1 MSFNSPFLGTSSR
14 RRDSPAPLGSELGS
28 TLSRFFRTPKGILL
42 IILLI
47 LVSIAEPRGRLHFVL
62 PGVFLAVVVAGFLD
76 AIILRIAHE
85 AWEFPS
91 GAVLSGLLIAMVLSP
106 HEPAYV
112 FVWTSAFAIASK
124 YIFRTRSANVFN
136 PAAFGL
142 VATFY
147 MFNTGQSWWGALP
160 DLSPYALIVLFA
172 VGIFM
177 ADRVKK
183 IPMVLIFLGVYFL
196 LFTITSYL
204 SAPANAAE
212 IFRTPDFQS
221 VLFFAF
227 FILTDP
233 PTSPV
238 TYRDQL
244 ICGAMVAVASYA
256 VFELVGAAYYLLA
269 GVLVGNIWEAWRRWH
284 LASQRRPIERPA
296 AVQQC

>member
-1 MSFNSPFLGTSSR
+1 VSFNSPFLGANTAG

-28 TLSRFFRTPKGILL
+28 TLFRFFRTPKGLLL
-42 IILLI
+42 IVLVIL
-47 LVSIAEPRGRLHFVL
+47 IAIAQPAGRVHFVL
-62 PGVFLAVVVAGFLD
+62 PGVFLAVIVAGVLD
-76 AIILRIAHE
+76 AIILQIAHE
-85 AWEFPS
+85 EWEFPS
-91 GAVLSGLLIAMVLSP
+91 GAILTGLLIAMVLSP

-112 FVWTSAFAIASK
+112 FVWTSGFAIASK

-160 DLSPYALIVLFA
+160 EVSPYALTVLFA
-172 VGIFM
+172 AGIFM

-183 IPMVLIFLGVYFL
+183 LPMVLIFLGVYFL

-238 TYRDQL
+238 SYHDQL
-244 ICGAMVAVASYA
+244 ICGAMIAVASYA

-269 GVLVGNIWEAWRRWH
+269 GVLVGNIWEAWRRWYV
-284 LASQRRPIERPA
+284 ASQRRLADRPA
-296 AVQQC
+296 PQAS

>member
-1 MSFNSPFLGTSSR
+1 MPFNSPFLDTSASGR
-14 RRDSPAPLGSELGS
+14 RGSPEPLGSELGS
-28 TLSRFFRTPKGILL
+28 TLLRFLRTPKGILL

-47 LVSIAEPRGRLHFVL
+47 LVAIAEPAGRLHFVV
-62 PGVFLAVVVAGFLD
+62 PGVLLAVIVAGALD

-85 AWEFPS
+85 EWEFPS
-91 GAVLSGLLIAMVLSP
+91 GAMLTGLLIAMVLSP

-160 DLSPYALIVLFA
+160 EVSPYALIVLFA
-172 VGIFM
+172 AGIFM

-183 IPMVLIFLGVYFL
+183 IPMVLIFLGAYFL

-204 SAPANAAE
+204 GAPANAAE

-238 TYRDQL
+238 AYRDQL
-244 ICGAMVAVASYA
+244 ICGAMIAVASYA

-269 GVLVGNIWEAWRRWH
+269 GVLVGNVWEAWRRWYV
-284 LASQRRPIERPA
+284 ASQRRLSDRRAPQA
-296 AVQQC
+296 S

>member
-1 MSFNSPFLGTSSR
+1 MSSKSSSLDLSGFGGKQSPLAPSS
-14 RRDSPAPLGSELGS
+14 PVL
-28 TLSRFFRTPKGILL
+28 RFFRTPKGLLL
-42 IILLI
+42 IILAV
-47 LVSIAEPRGRLHFVL
+47 LVAIAQPSGRLHFVL
-62 PGVFLAVVVAGFLD
+62 PGVFLAVVAAGLLD
-76 AIILRIAHE
+76 AIILRTAHE
-85 AWEFPS
+85 EWEFPS
-91 GAVLSGLLIAMVLSP
+91 GAVLTGLLIAMVLSP
-106 HEPAYV
+106 HEPWYV
-112 FVWTSAFAIASK
+112 FVWTSAIAIACK

-160 DLSPYALIVLFA
+160 EVSPYALIVLFA
-172 VGIFM
+172 AGIFM

-183 IPMVLIFLGVYFL
+183 IPMVLIFLGAYFL
-196 LFTITSYL
+196 LFSLTAYV
-204 SAPANAAE
+204 SAPVNVAE

-244 ICGAMVAVASYA
+244 ICGAMIAVASYA

-269 GVLVGNIWEAWRRWH
+269 GVLVGNIWEAWRRWYS
-284 LASQRRPIERPA
+284 ASQRRLANRPA
-296 AVQQC
+296 TQEP

>member
-1 MSFNSPFLGTSSR
+1 MPSNSLSLDLGDSSSKY
-14 RRDSPAPLGSELGS
+14 SPLQPQSPLL
-28 TLSRFFRTPKGILL
+28 RFFRTPKGLLL
-42 IILLI
+42 IILAI
-47 LVSIAEPRGRLHFVL
+47 LVAISQPAAQLRFVL
-62 PGVFLAVVVAGFLD
+62 PGVFLAVIAAGALD
-76 AIILRIAHE
+76 ALILRMAHE
-85 AWEFPS
+85 EWEFPS
-91 GAVLSGLLIAMVLSP
+91 GAVLSGLIIAMVLSP
-106 HEPAYV
+106 HEPWYV
-112 FVWTSAFAIASK
+112 FVWTSAIAIASK

-136 PAAFGL
+136 PAAFAL
-142 VATFY
+142 VVTFY

-160 DLSPYALIVLFA
+160 EVSLYALIVLFA
-172 VGIFM
+172 AGIFM
-177 ADRVKK
+177 SDRVKK

-196 LFTITSYL
+196 LFTVTSYL
-204 SAPANAAE
+204 GDPANAAE

-256 VFELVGAAYYLLA
+256 VFEMVGAAYFLLA

-284 LASQRRPIERPA
+284 LTSQRRPSERSPLP
-296 AVQQC
+296 QES